1 MANTIHPIAGTDEA
15 EVRSD
20 LASLKRLWALAGPRR
35 GQVLTGVACRF
46 LQSFCLGLAFATV
59 IATVGDLATGKTMT
73 TAWAWSI
80 TGLMALSL
88 AGQLLFGYLSASRSW
103 FASFALASD
112 LRLSMLERL
121 RALPL
126 GFHLSRN
133 QGDTVTVLTTDM
145 QTLESFMS
153 DALPR
158 IAQAFGLPVA
168 VLLYL
173 ASRDPI
179 LALAALVS
187 IVFGMPVYLW
197 TSRRLARLGIRRQ
210 DTQADAS
217 ARMIEY
223 VQGIAVI
230 RAFNRVAKGEEDF
243 RAALQAFR
251 DISVRMVTQLTAPLV
266 GFAATIM
273 LGVPLVILIAGMR
286 GLAGA
291 TDPATAIAALMLVFS
306 LYGPIV
312 GLSAVMELTRMADAS
327 LTRMDRVLTARPLP
341 QPVTPRHPE
350 GFAIGFKDVGFGYR
364 RGQSVLRDVSF
375 EVPARSMT
383 AIVGPSGAGKST
395 ILNLLPRFWDV
406 DQGAVTIGGVD
417 IRDLAPETLHS
428 LITVVFQDVYLFSRT
443 IFDNIAF
450 GRKDA
455 TSEEV
460 EAAARA
466 AQAHDFISALPRGY
480 ETLVG
485 EGGANLSGGERQRVS
500 IARAILKNAPIV
512 LLDEATAAIDP
523 TNERAI
529 QAALHTLVAD
539 KTLIVVAHRLSTIR
553 SADQI
558 LVLDGGRLVE
568 RGRHDAL
575 ADAGGLYDQLW
586 RHWSAAARWRIGASR
601 TERGPD
607 MGPSNES

>member
-1 MANTIHPIAGTDEA
+1 MCNAINPLSAAGASEI
-15 EVRSD
+15 RSD
-20 LASLKRLWALAGPRR
+20 LANLKRLWVLAGPRR
-35 GQVLTGVACRF
+35 RQVLTGIACRF

-59 IATVGDLATGKTMT
+59 IATVGDLAAGKAMT
-73 TAWAWSI
+73 TDWAMNI
-80 TGLMALSL
+80 TGLMVLSL

-103 FASFALASD
+103 FASFALAAD

-145 QTLESFMS
+145 QMLESFMS

-168 VLLYL
+168 VLIYL
-173 ASRDPI
+173 ASRDPFV
-179 LALAALVS
+179 ALAAFVS
-187 IVFGMPVYLW
+187 IVIAMPIYLW
-197 TSRRLARLGIRRQ
+197 ASRRLARLGIRRQ
-210 DTQADAS
+210 DMQADAT

-243 RAALQAFR
+243 RAALKAFR
-251 DISVRMVTQLTAPLV
+251 DISVRMVAQLTVPLV
-266 GFAATIM
+266 GFAATVM
-273 LGVPLVILIAGMR
+273 LGVPLVILV
-286 GLAGA
+286 AGA
-291 TDPATAIAALMLVFS
+291 RDLTGATNPATAIAALMLVFS

-312 GLSAVMELTRMADAS
+312 GMVAVMELTRMADAS

-341 QPVTPRHPE
+341 LPASPREPNGFVTSFE
-350 GFAIGFKDVGFGYR
+350 NVGFGYR
-364 RGQSVLRDVSF
+364 AGQSVLRDVSF
-375 EVPARSMT
+375 EVPERSMT

-406 DQGAVTIGGVD
+406 DQGAITIGGVD
-417 IRDLAPETLHS
+417 IRHLAPEALHG
-428 LITVVFQDVYLFSRT
+428 LITVVFQDVYLFSGT
-443 IFDNIAF
+443 VFDNIAF

-455 TSEEV
+455 TRAEV
-460 EAAARA
+460 ETAARA
-466 AQAHDFISALPRGY
+466 AQAHDFIMALPRGY
-480 ETLVG
+480 DTPVG

-500 IARAILKNAPIV
+500 IARAILKDAPIV

-529 QAALHTLVAD
+529 QQALHALVAD

-568 RGRHDAL
+568 RGRHDML
-575 ADAGGLYDQLW
+575 AGAGGLYDKLW
-586 RHWSAAARWRIGASR
+586 HHWSAAAQWRIGASR
-601 TERGPD
+601 TEHGPAEQ
-607 MGPSNES
+607 GAAE